1 MAGHPARNRS
11 VRCAAS
17 QSGRATYEIS
27 RRSSPT
33 AITSATSI
41 TAKCPFLH
49 SNIMRWHHDNPRRF
63 KISPANGSQ
72 PQARLQRRNCES
84 LGCPLLL
91 FPWDY
96 FRKPQRL
103 NPFDNMENYDEEV
116 LVRMRDQT
124 IHILATISAEFCRAM
139 DMLRTVSAGRALHS
153 TGAVM
158 AASIHAT
165 NRLQFM
171 LQDNPRR

>member
-11 VRCAAS
+11 VRCAVS

-41 TAKCPFLH
+41 AAKVPSLH

-63 KISPANGSQ
+63 KIIPANGSQ

-91 FPWDY
+91 F
-96 FRKPQRL
+96 RVGLLSKPQRL
-103 NPFDNMENYDEEV
+103 NPFDNMENDDEEV
-116 LVRMRDQT
+116 HT
-124 IHILATISAEFCRAM
+124 
-139 DMLRTVSAGRALHS
+139 LRCSCNSVYIAWNLGNGL
-153 TGAVM
+153 
-158 AASIHAT
+158 
-165 NRLQFM
+165 
-171 LQDNPRR
+171 